1 MASASQDIFDLF
13 LRRRTVLSPLRYP
26 GGKRRLA
33 PYVAATLAENDL
45 RPNVFVEPYAGGASV
60 ALELLHFDLVDKVV
74 LGDQDALIT
83 SFWQTVV
90 SDVDW
95 LCEQVEQISLDLA
108 LWERMKVGRF
118 RSRRSMAL
126 ACLYLNRTSFNGS
139 LHPSAGPI
147 GGKAQV
153 SEYAI
158 GCRFPRERLIQRLR
172 ACAAMGDRIEVAAP
186 QDAMRTL
193 RETRDRAHRDERSV
207 FFYLDPP
214 FWSKSDKLY
223 RRSFTEL
230 DHEHLADALHWVSD
244 PFLLSYD
251 PAPEVVE
258 LYKGHRA
265 ATTALIELLY
275 TGSAR
280 SAGRE
285 LVISNLPKLPAET
298 RLWRPNAEWSQAR
311 KEARSRAQT
320 PRADD
325 DSAAISATCGGPSDG
340 GGIMPGLG
348 STQTA

>member
-45 RPNVFVEPYAGGASV
+45 RPNLFVEPYAGGASV

-95 LCEQVEQISLDLA
+95 LCEQVERVSLDLA
-108 LWERMKVGRF
+108 MWERMKVGRF

-153 SEYAI
+153 NWWAPNINALMGLI
-158 GCRFPRERLIQRLR
+158 G
-172 ACAAMGDRIEVAAP
+172 AAGFNDAEVLAGEP
-186 QDAMRTL
+186 TD
-193 RETRDRAHRDERSV
+193 DERPG
-207 FFYLDPP
+207 DGPHH
-214 FWSKSDKLY
+214 Y
-223 RRSFTEL
+223 R
-230 DHEHLADALHWVSD
+230 AII
-244 PFLLSYD
+244 
-251 PAPEVVE
+251 
-258 LYKGHRA
+258 RA
-265 ATTALIELLY
+265 
-275 TGSAR
+275 
-280 SAGRE
+280 
-285 LVISNLPKLPAET
+285 VK
-298 RLWRPNAEWSQAR
+298 
-311 KEARSRAQT
+311 
-320 PRADD
+320 
-325 DSAAISATCGGPSDG
+325 
-340 GGIMPGLG
+340 
-348 STQTA
+348 